1 MTLAAKL
8 DEMRAGAAK
17 RVPPEQRAVMA
28 AATKAL
34 AESNIMGGVVR
45 VGDRLPAFAMRNQR
59 NEMIESGN
67 LLDKGHLVLTV
78 FRGVW

>member
-1 MTLAAKL
+1 MSLAAKL

-17 RVPPEQRAVMA
+17 RVPPEQYAIMG

-34 AESNIMGGVVR
+34 ADSNIMNGVIR
-45 VGDRLPAFAMRNQR
+45 AGDRMPSFALRNQR
-59 NEMIESGN
+59 DATVESAD
-67 LLDKGHLVLTV
+67 LLAKGPYVLTV